1 MLDRIWRRGPEHGLQ
16 WLQDLLRQ
24 QMMENLCTLKP
35 HRITLVL
42 LLSIITSPCCDVA
55 FMKGFEKKVS
65 TQYNQY
71 RTKIYLQ
78 VTIISQWSFS
88 RARGRYL
95 KYSSTLSVVYSV
107 LPFNLWYT
115 CACPLVPVY
124 IFSSISVV
132 YFLHY
137 LFYFSSLFSF
147 LLCALMQILISLCL
161 LLLFFF
167 VITFFF
173 FLFSCYHVL
182 LFSFFFFLV
191 SFFSHKQLALLLFFL
206 FPLFFFLF
214 PFLLLLLLIP
224 EVSSSIP

>member
-1 MLDRIWRRGPEHGLQ
+1 
-16 WLQDLLRQ
+16 
-24 QMMENLCTLKP
+24 
-35 HRITLVL
+35 
-42 LLSIITSPCCDVA
+42 
-55 FMKGFEKKVS
+55 MKGFEKKVS

-161 LLLFFF
+161 LLLFF
-167 VITFFF
+167 VEITFFF
-173 FLFSCYHVL
+173 VLVSCYLAL
-182 LFSFFFFLV
+182 LFSFFFF
-191 SFFSHKQLALLLFFL
+191 FFFLFFL
-206 FPLFFFLF
+206 FRLFFVLFFFLF

-224 EVSSSIP
+224 EVSLTIP